1 MQSSKPGVGEWTAR
15 ARPSLVCG
23 LDGLTGNVMILLWNV
38 LDMWDSLLMNS
49 IFIIGFIYVLYPNG
63 MSLRQPEILKH
74 SDLVKMLKTI
84 REGIYWLT
92 FGL

>member
-1 MQSSKPGVGEWTAR
+1 MQPSKPGVGGWTAS
-15 ARPSLVCG
+15 ARPCLVRG
-23 LDGLTGNVMILLWNV
+23 LEGLTGNVMILLWNV
-38 LDMWDSLLMNS
+38 LDMWDTLLMNS

-63 MSLRQPEILKH
+63 MSLRQPEILRH

-84 REGIYWLT
+84 REGIYWMT

>member
-1 MQSSKPGVGEWTAR
+1 MQSSKPGVGGWTAS
-15 ARPSLVCG
+15 ARPSLVRG
-23 LDGLTGNVMILLWNV
+23 LEDLTGNVMILLWNV
-38 LDMWDSLLMNS
+38 LDMWDTLLMNS

-63 MSLRQPEILKH
+63 MSLRQPEILRH

-84 REGIYWLT
+84 REGIYWMT